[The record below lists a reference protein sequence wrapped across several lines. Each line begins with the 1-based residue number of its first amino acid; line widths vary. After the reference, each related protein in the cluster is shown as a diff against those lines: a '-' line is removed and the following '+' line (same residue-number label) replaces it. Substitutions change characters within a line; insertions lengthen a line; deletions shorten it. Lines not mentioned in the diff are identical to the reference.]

1 MAETPE
7 PVKKLLREAQTAYRD
22 AVALQVENRDPTKS
36 WDDWEAATAALLL
49 VSWAEGAVATLKQAG
64 VPLQVPTDVQVTQFA
79 KLQTQVAVGPTTI
92 DLAAQFRAGPARE
105 VVERYI
111 RLFPM
116 TRERWNKLIQ
126 HALQAAGEMRDDE
139 AANALDMILERSP
152 NLRTLVQSK
161 PAPLPQDAPDEVRIR
176 RTPAVQAAVQGSF
189 FVTGMT
195 DEQVE
200 QTRDLLAK
208 VIRQET
214 TVSVA
219 GKKLEELGIGDFVE
233 QATLATGTD
242 LTQAR
247 LETVYRTN
255 LNRAQT
261 QGRLDICRDETV
273 RKFVPLMIF
282 RSTKDTR
289 TRETHRAMDGFVAT
303 TDQIDSM
310 GIAAPL
316 GFNCRCSWSPVP
328 IATAVTRGW
337 CDEDA
342 NPIYE
347 AIKRHNGRRQELI
360 DKGQVPDEGFI
371 SG

>member
-1 MAETPE
+1 MADTPE
-7 PVKKLLREAQTAYRD
+7 PVKKLLREAQNAYRE
-22 AVALQVENRDPTKS
+22 AVASQIELRDATRS

-49 VSWAEGAVATLKQAG
+49 VSWAEGAVATLRQAG
-64 VPLQVPTDVQVTQFA
+64 VPLQVPTDVQVTQFS
-79 KLQTQVAVGPTTI
+79 KLQTQVQVGTTTL

-139 AANALDMILERSP
+139 AATALDHILDRSP
-152 NLRTLVQSK
+152 NLRTLVQSTPM
-161 PAPLPQDAPDEVRIR
+161 PAPEGAPEEVQIR

-189 FVTGMT
+189 FVTGMSQ
-195 DEQVE
+195 EQVE

-219 GKKLEELGIGDFVE
+219 GKKLEELGVGDFVE

-282 RSTKDTR
+282 RATKDTR
-289 TRETHRAMDGFVAT
+289 TRETHKAMDGFVAT

-310 GIAAPL
+310 GIPAPL

-328 IATAVTRGW
+328 IATAVARGW
-337 CDEDA
+337 CDE
-342 NPIYE
+342 NGTPLFE
-347 AIKRHNGRRQELI
+347 AIKAHNGNRQQLI